1 MLHVQCLVPGC
12 FPDSR
17 IVSLPR
23 NSLFCSVLRA
33 SSAPSSSPPPLTVSH
48 RCSRVV
54 QEAVE
59 SSRMLQLTPCSTSR
73 WPLGTKSL
81 AGTVL
86 LPPTRALSPWLAIA
100 ARQGV
105 GSVCSRAVHGLAAF
119 DTDTCSGW
127 ERRRCEWLCA
137 ASSTRQERPCFARST
152 THARCLRSP
161 AAAARRPTRAS
172 ARARSG
178 PCATATPA
186 VSTHASCHR
195 HHRCQSAAPLPLLR
209 LRALCSSPRELVSN
223 SRRNGEAA
231 AGHGHAHVSR
241 WDLHGRV
248 VRRQAARARRNGL
261 HQRRQVRAARGRVCG
276 RLRRHAAEAAWTRE
290 AAAGGS
296 GRERGAWRVSGRRAC
311 PAVGSLAASAGP
323 GLTG

>member
-1 MLHVQCLVPGC
+1 VLLVQCLVPGC

-152 THARCLRSP
+152 THARSLRSP
-161 AAAARRPTRAS
+161 AAAARRPTRGS

-209 LRALCSSPRELVSN
+209 LVLIPARTRLVQSEEWRCR
-223 SRRNGEAA
+223 SR
-231 AGHGHAHVSR
+231 
-241 WDLHGRV
+241 
-248 VRRQAARARRNGL
+248 ARARTRFAMGPT
-261 HQRRQVRAARGRVCG
+261 RASG
-276 RLRRHAAEAAWTRE
+276 
-290 AAAGGS
+290 AAAS
-296 GRERGAWRVSGRRAC
+296 G
-311 PAVGSLAASAGP
+311 
-323 GLTG
+323 TGKA

>member
-1 MLHVQCLVPGC
+1 MQEHECYTSNVSSPAV
-12 FPDSR
+12 SR
-17 IVSLPR
+17 IRALSVCHRFSR
-23 NSLFCSVLRA
+23 HSSLFCSVLRA

-152 THARCLRSP
+152 SHARSLRSP
-161 AAAARRPTRAS
+161 AAAARRPTRGF

-195 HHRCQSAAPLPLLR
+195 HHRCLSAAPLPLLR
-209 LRALCSSPRELVSN
+209 LVLIPARTRTVGGMAKPQQGTGTHTFAYGTYTGEWYGGERHGQGIMAN
-223 SRRNGEAA
+223 TNGDRC
-231 AGHGHAHVSR
+231 V
-241 WDLHGRV
+241 
-248 VRRQAARARRNGL
+248 
-261 HQRRQVRAARGRVCG
+261 
-276 RLRRHAAEAAWTRE
+276 RHAGGC
-290 AAAGGS
+290 AGG
-296 GRERGAWRVSGRRAC
+296 
-311 PAVGSLAASAGP
+311 
-323 GLTG
+323 

>member
-1 MLHVQCLVPGC
+1 
-12 FPDSR
+12 
-17 IVSLPR
+17 
-23 NSLFCSVLRA
+23 VLRA

-152 THARCLRSP
+152 THARSLRSP

-209 LRALCSSPRELVSN
+209 LRALCSSPRELVSY

-231 AGHGHAHVSR
+231 AGHGHAHVWR

-261 HQRRQVRAARGRVCG
+261 HQRRTQRRQVRAARGRVCG
-276 RLRRHAAEAAWTRE
+276 RLRRHAAEAA
-290 AAAGGS
+290 
-296 GRERGAWRVSGRRAC
+296 
-311 PAVGSLAASAGP
+311 
-323 GLTG
+323 LTG

>member
-1 MLHVQCLVPGC
+1 MQEHECYTSNVSSPAV
-12 FPDSR
+12 SR
-17 IVSLPR
+17 IRALSACHRLSHL

-152 THARCLRSP
+152 THARSLRSP
-161 AAAARRPTRAS
+161 AAAARRPTRGC

-178 PCATATPA
+178 PSPPPRPQPCRRMRLSPP
-186 VSTHASCHR
+186 
-195 HHRCQSAAPLPLLR
+195 PLPPPPTPPPCGRRQPSASL
-209 LRALCSSPRELVSN
+209 RELKQKVQRKEEGSGRIRKAEHKGTRTHPRQ
-223 SRRNGEAA
+223 STKDGQAA
-231 AGHGHAHVSR
+231 EGRGHAHV
-241 WDLHGRV
+241 
-248 VRRQAARARRNGL
+248 
-261 HQRRQVRAARGRVCG
+261 
-276 RLRRHAAEAAWTRE
+276 
-290 AAAGGS
+290 
-296 GRERGAWRVSGRRAC
+296 
-311 PAVGSLAASAGP
+311 
-323 GLTG
+323 

>member
-1 MLHVQCLVPGC
+1 MQEHECYTSNVSSPAV
-12 FPDSR
+12 SR
-17 IVSLPR
+17 IRALSACHRLSHL

-152 THARCLRSP
+152 THARSLRSP
-161 AAAARRPTRAS
+161 AAAARRPTRGF

-195 HHRCQSAAPLPLLR
+195 HHRCLSAAPLPLL
-209 LRALCSSPRELVSN
+209 SLVLIPARTRPVQ
-223 SRRNGEAA
+223 SRGMAKPQQGTGTHTFGDGTYTGEWCGGKRHGQGVMAYTNGDRC
-231 AGHGHAHVSR
+231 V
-241 WDLHGRV
+241 
-248 VRRQAARARRNGL
+248 
-261 HQRRQVRAARGRVCG
+261 
-276 RLRRHAAEAAWTRE
+276 RHAGGC
-290 AAAGGS
+290 AGG
-296 GRERGAWRVSGRRAC
+296 
-311 PAVGSLAASAGP
+311 
-323 GLTG
+323 

>member
-1 MLHVQCLVPGC
+1 M
-12 FPDSR
+12 
-17 IVSLPR
+17 
-23 NSLFCSVLRA
+23 
-33 SSAPSSSPPPLTVSH
+33 
-48 RCSRVV
+48 
-54 QEAVE
+54 
-59 SSRMLQLTPCSTSR
+59 
-73 WPLGTKSL
+73 
-81 AGTVL
+81 
-86 LPPTRALSPWLAIA
+86 
-100 ARQGV
+100 
-105 GSVCSRAVHGLAAF
+105 CSRAVHGLAAF

-152 THARCLRSP
+152 THARSLRSP
-161 AAAARRPTRAS
+161 AAAARRPTRGF

-209 LRALCSSPRELVSN
+209 LRALCSSPRELVQ
-223 SRRNGEAA
+223 RTVARNGEAA

-248 VRRQAARARRNGL
+248 VRRQAARARRIGL
-261 HQRRQVRAARGRVCG
+261 HQRQQVRAARGRVCG

-290 AAAGGS
+290 AAAGGR
-296 GRERGAWRVSGRRAC
+296 GRQRGGVRRAGTDGVRGCNGRGCGGCGGGTRGCLACLGAARAC
-311 PAVGSLAASAGP
+311 PAGGSVARWEHAAGHA
-323 GLTG
+323 